1 MKRAK
6 NCEFITQGYLTC
18 PSSVH
23 YPKHA
28 WTPTLEVLNTG
39 DVEKQVCSSTVIGS
53 FSTFGTHLRG
63 QMKDKIMNVLVV
75 QIQGVP
81 PSFGQELNK
90 KNNSKVQIEK
100 AKKFVNVCLQ
110 ISLQFDESLKSCCSC
125 FTI

>member
-18 PSSVH
+18 PSSIY

-90 KNNSKVQIEK
+90 KTTQKFKSKRRKNS
-100 AKKFVNVCLQ
+100 
-110 ISLQFDESLKSCCSC
+110 
-125 FTI
+125 